1 MSNIS
6 MLDIAHRY
14 AASSPSNTKLRSEKS
29 QSFAK
34 AINRGIPD
42 GNCVYSG
49 GDGQGQTAYAEY
61 TSESTAADPI
71 VRITGHSLTGD
82 YDKTVHINDIDPS
95 HATYPE
101 LCALLGHLQK
111 TGAYT
116 AQNGLIMGT
125 PLGVDRGDYSESQD
139 FIQKITESTKK
150 DANSLLADMGE
161 QLLKTYRNF
170 IDKKSERD
178 YDDYLDTLLELTKG
192 DGLTTEEIL
201 KIMTKSMIMPF

>member
-1 MSNIS
+1 MSHIS
-6 MLDIAHRY
+6 MLDLAHRY
-14 AASSPSNTKLRSEKS
+14 AASPSLTSRLRSETS
-29 QSFAK
+29 MSFAK
-34 AINRGIPD
+34 AVSMCIPD

-61 TSESTAADPI
+61 TSESTVADPV

-125 PLGVDRGDYSESQD
+125 PLGVDRGDYSEPQD
-139 FIQKITESTKK
+139 FIKKITEGTKK
-150 DANSLLADMGE
+150 DANSLLSEMGQ

-170 IDKKSERD
+170 IDKKAERE

-192 DGLTTEEIL
+192 DGLTTEEVL
-201 KIMTKSMIMPF
+201 KIMTKSMTMPF